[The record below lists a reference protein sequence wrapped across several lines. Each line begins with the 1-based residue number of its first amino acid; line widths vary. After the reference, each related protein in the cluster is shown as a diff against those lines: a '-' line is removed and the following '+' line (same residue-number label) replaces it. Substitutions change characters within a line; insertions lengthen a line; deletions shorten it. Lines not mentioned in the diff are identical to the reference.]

1 MLTTRSLGM
10 ALPDVLPDEEL
21 VEDAESDAV
30 KLYRWTRDE
39 YEQAA
44 EAGLFQDRRVELVDG
59 ALYDMAAQRSPH
71 ATCVRLVA
79 RALEKVFAEGHD
91 VRSQMPLSLGPASE
105 PEPDLAVVVGEPRDY
120 LAHHPSTALLVVEV
134 ADSSQFHDRK
144 RKAAV
149 YARAGLPDYWIVN
162 LRFDLIEVLRD
173 PVDGVYGTRKIC
185 RRGETISPL
194 AKPEASIAVEDLLP
208 GHAPAS

>member
-1 MLTTRSLGM
+1 MKIRQ
-10 ALPDVLPDEEL
+10 
-21 VEDAESDAV
+21 
-30 KLYRWTRDE
+30 WTREE

-79 RALEKVFAEGHD
+79 RALEKVFREGYD
-91 VRSQMPLSLGPASE
+91 VRSQMPLSLGPLSE
-105 PEPDLAVVVGEPRDY
+105 PEPDIAVVVGEPDDY
-120 LAHHPSTALLVVEV
+120 LAHHPSTAVLVVEV
-134 ADSSQFHDRK
+134 ADSSQLHDRK

-149 YARAGLPDYWIVN
+149 YARAGLPDYWIAN

-173 PVDGVYGTRKIC
+173 PVDGVYRTRKVY

-194 AKPEASIAVEDLLP
+194 ARPEASIAVDDILP
-208 GHAPAS
+208 HVPAS